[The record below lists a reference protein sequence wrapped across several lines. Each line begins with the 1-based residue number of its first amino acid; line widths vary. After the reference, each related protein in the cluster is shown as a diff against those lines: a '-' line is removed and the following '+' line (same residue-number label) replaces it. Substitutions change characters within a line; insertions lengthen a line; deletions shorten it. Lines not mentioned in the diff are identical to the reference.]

1 MRWSQLQKLIY
12 NVWSEELNLQIH
24 TNAYSLSGSASVG
37 RYWITLGKDIIWD
50 VPRDFPEEK
59 AKGTYNQ
66 VASEITEVI
75 KAYLDTPREELLSR
89 VFEKDRW
96 GIIDVLRASDR
107 RIGRKS
113 LEQLKLI
120 SLSNP
125 AKRILEARLK
135 KKKDNHDGGEE
146 RR

>member
-12 NVWSEELNLQIH
+12 NIWSDDLHLQIH
-24 TNAYSLSGSASVG
+24 TNAYALSGTASVG
-37 RYWITLGKDIIWD
+37 RYWITLGKAIIWD

-89 VFEKDRW
+89 VFEADRW
-96 GIIDVLRASDR
+96 GLIDVFRVSDR
-107 RIGRKS
+107 RLGRKALAQLEKTS
-113 LEQLKLI
+113 LAE
-120 SLSNP
+120 P
-125 AKRILEARLK
+125 AKKILQARLLK
-135 KKKDNHDGGEE
+135 ITA
-146 RR
+146 